1 MYIYLMRHGTADT
14 PYTGS
19 ESSLT
24 KSGRV
29 GVEATAA
36 YIKSENIQFDTIISS
51 PKLRAAQTAEIV
63 AKTVDY
69 PTKDIIQT
77 DTLKPNATP
86 AEAMR
91 FISNYSDKQSVL
103 CVGHLPS
110 MPRLTAALLGMSS
123 THPFPNATLY
133 RVEVDTL
140 PPGDSKFLLLFS
152 PES

>member
-24 KSGRV
+24 ASGRV
-29 GVEATAA
+29 GAEETAE
-36 YIKSENIQFDTIISS
+36 YIKSEGIQFDVIISS

-63 AKTVDY
+63 AKTTDY
-69 PTKDIIQT
+69 PIAEIIKT
-77 DTLKPNATP
+77 DTLKPNAMPT
-86 AEAMR
+86 ETMR
-91 FISNYSDKQSVL
+91 FLSNHAHKQAIL

-110 MPRLTAALLGMSS
+110 MPRLAAALIGISS

-133 RVEVDTL
+133 RIEVDSI
-140 PPGDSKFLLLFS
+140 PPADAKLLLLFS
-152 PES
+152 PE